1 MGALSNIDPT
11 AVAVWASAV
20 VLFALIAVLRA
31 VFKLNF
37 SLLTVLALGL
47 GIALSLV
54 FDGQVDSLNLLG
66 NIYINLI
73 TALVAPLIFV
83 SIISSITY
91 VGSLKKLRSI
101 GLRSVG
107 WLLLTNLI
115 AIVMTLGV
123 AIPLHIGSGVK
134 LVDDESTAGF
144 LTSQTAPLD
153 QVILNFFPKN
163 IVGDLS
169 GNRVVPIIITAT
181 VLAIAIVS
189 VGRQKDVS
197 IVKRFFEQTKGVI
210 YKAVGYVVELT
221 PYAVVVLGAT
231 STAATTSK
239 ADALL
244 ALLSIL
250 VLGFVLNI
258 IQAFVVNGL
267 LLKFVAHVPPLTF
280 FKAVLPAQATAFATQ
295 SSVATLPLSIRQLGT
310 VGVGADVANFTTPIG
325 TTIGMPG
332 CAGVW
337 PMLSAVFT
345 INALGL
351 GYSPVSYVALAV
363 IGLLSSIGTAG
374 VPGTAIVTAT
384 TVFTAVGLPVQLLV
398 PLVPV
403 SNIVGMP
410 STMANVSAA
419 VTCSFRCVKRI
430 LKYKCLIRFCLHRFC
445 CLQVDQRFIFSCT
458 CFCTG
463 VNLLKIIQNPVSRK
477 CCFCQFPISRCCN
490 CHLYISLFKPFQ
502 SFLHSWFQ
510 RCFKP
515 VKITYNFQNLF
526 YNL

>member
-181 VLAIAIVS
+181 VLAIAVVS

-197 IVKRFFEQTKGVI
+197 IVKRFFEQTKDVI

-267 LLKFVAHVPPLTF
+267 LLKCVAHVPPLMF
-280 FKAVLPAQATAFATQ
+280 FKAVLPAQTLHRRQIDEVFH
-295 SSVATLPLSIRQLGT
+295 LPLHRTEAHSCPAPS
-310 VGVGADVANFTTPIG
+310 ADPRCSLWGELWRCLPVSVLPPLAPFSPRRL
-325 TTIGMPG
+325 P
-332 CAGVW
+332 AGSFF
-337 PMLSAVFT
+337 LSPA
-345 INALGL
+345 AEPQAHA
-351 GYSPVSYVALAV
+351 SPVSECPRSPRPC
-363 IGLLSSIGTAG
+363 G
-374 VPGTAIVTAT
+374 
-384 TVFTAVGLPVQLLV
+384 
-398 PLVPV
+398 
-403 SNIVGMP
+403 
-410 STMANVSAA
+410 
-419 VTCSFRCVKRI
+419 
-430 LKYKCLIRFCLHRFC
+430 
-445 CLQVDQRFIFSCT
+445 
-458 CFCTG
+458 
-463 VNLLKIIQNPVSRK
+463 
-477 CCFCQFPISRCCN
+477 
-490 CHLYISLFKPFQ
+490 
-502 SFLHSWFQ
+502 
-510 RCFKP
+510 
-515 VKITYNFQNLF
+515 
-526 YNL
+526 